1 MVFTRHPGKVPRVV
15 ARANNADAR
24 PSTTSRASPPRRG
37 PFVTSSSPF
46 VPRFS
51 CRYSSNDA
59 SSSPLPPGVPTIGV
73 SRVFFV
79 ASRRTAPPSAGP
91 STGASL
97 GVSGLEGCCDA
108 SVGAD
113 GVAAFSDTRSGRS
126 RASSAEVRST
136 AKVLEVEG
144 ELVAGLVAN
153 CPTHSR
159 RGSVE
164 DPALASRLA
173 RNPPRICDTCD
184 SVTHIVGASLGV
196 SSKARGKET

>member
-1 MVFTRHPGKVPRVV
+1 M
-15 ARANNADAR
+15 
-24 PSTTSRASPPRRG
+24 
-37 PFVTSSSPF
+37 
-46 VPRFS
+46 
-51 CRYSSNDA
+51 
-59 SSSPLPPGVPTIGV
+59 
-73 SRVFFV
+73 
-79 ASRRTAPPSAGP
+79 
-91 STGASL
+91 
-97 GVSGLEGCCDA
+97 
-108 SVGAD
+108 
-113 GVAAFSDTRSGRS
+113 
-126 RASSAEVRST
+126 AEVRST

-196 SSKARGKET
+196 SSKARGKETSLSAAEVTLRNHKIGHTHEERLVSTAGFG

>member
-1 MVFTRHPGKVPRVV
+1 M
-15 ARANNADAR
+15 
-24 PSTTSRASPPRRG
+24 
-37 PFVTSSSPF
+37 
-46 VPRFS
+46 
-51 CRYSSNDA
+51 
-59 SSSPLPPGVPTIGV
+59 
-73 SRVFFV
+73 
-79 ASRRTAPPSAGP
+79 
-91 STGASL
+91 
-97 GVSGLEGCCDA
+97 
-108 SVGAD
+108 
-113 GVAAFSDTRSGRS
+113 
-126 RASSAEVRST
+126 RST

-196 SSKARGKET
+196 SSKARGKETSLSAAEVTLRNHILS